1 MMSRSALD
9 ASQRNHGLR
18 GLAAILVIAIVLPGC
33 GVVGRTSVK
42 TVQIAMQGRPNV
54 EPTVADVAANRY
66 PQIKVTGARGGAI
79 LVLGNLDGDRQAW
92 YSSDH
97 SIVFLEDGLLVGT
110 HGGTPELQAMR
121 IEGENPFR
129 NLHRIQAPIAVQ
141 RRYDIMP
148 GYRFGVQISGTLE
161 RIGTE
166 NVQILGRSLSLL
178 HIRER
183 LIGQGWKHDN
193 HYWVDPSNGFIWKS
207 VQALAPDASLEI
219 IQLKPYSPD
228 LKH

>member
-1 MMSRSALD
+1 MSRSALV
-9 ASQRNHGLR
+9 ALQRNHGVR
-18 GLAAILVIAIVLPGC
+18 GLAAILVIAIALPGC

-42 TVQIAMQGRPNV
+42 TVQIAMQGMPDV

-66 PQIKVTGARGGAI
+66 PQIKVTGPRGGAV

-92 YSSDH
+92 YSNDR

-110 HGGTPELQAMR
+110 HGGTPQLQSMR

-129 NLHRIQAPIAVQ
+129 NLHRIQSPIKVQ
-141 RRYDIMP
+141 RRYDMMP

-166 NVQILGRSLSLL
+166 NVQILGRSLLLL

-193 HYWVDPSNGFIWKS
+193 QYWVDPSNGFIWKS

-228 LKH
+228 LKR